1 MAMTRAGMRKQ
12 VIENLAKVAPPGEQF
27 VACVHCETG
36 PSPWLAHLV
45 ERIPLVG
52 GVIGIVIY
60 STRKYYFITL
70 TNSSLVVNRAGR
82 LANKPKEIV
91 VAVPITASPITRIK
105 KGWLLWSSLYF
116 EFPGAAKPTRMNF
129 HRIWNSDVERF
140 IASMPHAVAGAQDFA
155 AFAPIPGQAPYS
167 EPQDAVPTNQSR

>member
-1 MAMTRAGMRKQ
+1 MRKQ
-12 VIENLAKVAPPGEQF
+12 VIENLAQVAPPGEQF

-45 ERIPLVG
+45 ERIPFVG
-52 GVIGIVIY
+52 GLLGIVIY
-60 STRKYYFITL
+60 SLRKYYFVTL

-91 VAVPITASPITRIK
+91 FAVPIEASPITRIK

-116 EFPGAAKPTRMNF
+116 QFPGEQKPTRLNF
-129 HRIWNSDVERF
+129 HRIWNADVDRF
-140 IASMPHAVAGAQDFA
+140 ISAMPHAVAGAPETA
-155 AFAPIPGQAPYS
+155 AFVPMPQQAIA
-167 EPQDAVPTNQSR
+167 DADQSVQQ